1 MVKLHFLAGAEGR
14 RHEPAIQEEEMRTAP
29 FHVTQTHP
37 LGAYAD
43 QSVND
48 ENETPETDDDLVIP
62 ESFEELAD
70 DGLNELHD
78 RAVAT
83 FEGIYGDGSDLSDD
97 DLNALASLTEGIEA
111 IKEELGVRD
120 QAKAERVEKAA
131 ELANRVKPET
141 LSADPKDGQDDK
153 DTDEDDKDDSDDP
166 ADSEKDEKDDEK
178 AEGEK
183 PSAAE
188 TVTAAATSSAPTPQP
203 RKRAEVRVDSSRVR
217 RHLPKS
223 TDDAKGMRD
232 IVYASGEGSGYA
244 AGQGIDWEDAGKI
257 VDRRLAGFN
266 QSQYQSANRN
276 NRHMRQQMG
285 VMSIRKP
292 LDEGLIIDSSDPIH
306 VEEVLSRATSE
317 ARLPNQSLVASGGW
331 CAPSEVIYD
340 LLELESRDGIFSLP
354 EVGITRGG
362 ITRTLGPDFADI
374 YNAIS
379 GFHYTEQEDIDGNYD
394 GEGGGSK
401 PCYKVECPDF
411 EEFRLEVDGLC
422 ITAGLLQQRGYPEV
436 IARTLRGALIAH
448 DHRLAGRSLAEIEA
462 GSTPVSI
469 TADEGATSPLLS
481 AIELQAEHL
490 RYQSRISR
498 SATIEGVFPFWV
510 RGAIRAD
517 LSKRNGVNLLDVSDA
532 QINNWFSQRG
542 VSPQFVYNWQD
553 INGVTAGEMTGWPTE
568 VTFLMYP
575 AGTWVRGTSDI
586 ITVDTL
592 FDSTQLGQNDYTALF
607 TEEGWLILPM
617 GHHSRAVSVALCAD
631 GTTAAGIDI
640 ACNGVD
646 LGATTTT
653 STTTSTTTTA

>member
-1 MVKLHFLAGAEGR
+1 
-14 RHEPAIQEEEMRTAP
+14 MRTAH
-29 FHVTQTHP
+29 FRTHP
-37 LGAYAD
+37 LGAYSD

-48 ENETPETDDDLVIP
+48 EAETHDDDDLVIP

-78 RAVAT
+78 RAIAT

-97 DLNALASLTEGIEA
+97 DLTALASLTEGIEA

-131 ELANRVKPET
+131 ELASRIK
-141 LSADPKDGQDDK
+141 
-153 DTDEDDKDDSDDP
+153 P
-166 ADSEKDEKDDEK
+166 ADDTFSSEDGEEDEEDLAGEE
-178 AEGEK
+178 AEEEGEK
-183 PSAAE
+183 PSVAD
-188 TVTAAATSSAPTPQP
+188 TVTASTPQP

-223 TDDAKGMRD
+223 NNEAKGMSD

-244 AGQGIDWEDAGKI
+244 AGQGINWEDAGKI
-257 VDRRLAGFN
+257 VDRRLASFN
-266 QSQYQSANRN
+266 QSQYQSANRAG
-276 NRHMRQQMG
+276 RHMRQQMG

-292 LDEGLIIDSSDPIH
+292 LDDDLIIDSSDPIH
-306 VEEVLSRATSE
+306 IEEVLSRATSE

-374 YNAIS
+374 YNAIT
-379 GFHYTEQEDIDGNYD
+379 GFHYTEQEDIDGDYD
-394 GEGGGSK
+394 GAGGGSK

-436 IARTLRGALIAH
+436 IARTLRGALVAH
-448 DHRLAGRSLAEIEA
+448 DHRLAGRSLASIEA
-462 GSTPVSI
+462 GSTPVAF

-498 SATIEGVFPFWV
+498 SATIEGVFPYWV
-510 RGAIRAD
+510 RGAIRSD

-532 QINNWFSQRG
+532 QINNWFAQRG

-553 INGVTAGEMTGWPTE
+553 INGVTAGEMTGWPIK

-592 FDSTQLGQNDYTALF
+592 FDSTQLGTNDYTALF
-607 TEEGWLILPM
+607 TEEGWLVLPM
-617 GHHSRAVSVALCAD
+617 GHHSRAVTVSICAD
-631 GTTAAGIDI
+631 GTTAAGIDMQ
-640 ACNGVD
+640 CNGVD
-646 LGATTTT
+646 LDGPTTTT
-653 STTTSTTTTA
+653 PTTTDAG

>member
-1 MVKLHFLAGAEGR
+1 
-14 RHEPAIQEEEMRTAP
+14 MRTAT
-29 FHVTQTHP
+29 FHTHP

-48 ENETPETDDDLVIP
+48 EAETPDDDLVIP

-97 DLNALASLTEGIEA
+97 DLTALASLTEGIEA

-131 ELANRVKPET
+131 ELASRVKPSNT
-141 LSADPKDGQDDK
+141 LSSDPKDSEEEGEEQ
-153 DTDEDDKDDSDDP
+153 DEDAEDEDLTPEEAEAK
-166 ADSEKDEKDDEK
+166 EKAEDK

-188 TVTAAATSSAPTPQP
+188 TVTAGATTPQP
-203 RKRAEVRVDSSRVR
+203 RKRSEVRVDSSRVR

-223 TDDAKGMRD
+223 TDEAKGMRD

-266 QSQYQSANRN
+266 QAQYQSANRN

-292 LDEGLIIDSSDPIH
+292 LEEGLIIDSSDPIH
-306 VEEVLSRATSE
+306 IEEVLSRATSE
-317 ARLPNQSLVASGGW
+317 ARLPSQSLVASGGW

-374 YNAIS
+374 YNAIT

-394 GEGGGSK
+394 GAGGGSK

-462 GSTPVSI
+462 GSTAVAF

-481 AIELQAEHL
+481 AIELQVEHL

-517 LSKRNGVNLLDVSDA
+517 LSKRNGVNLLDVSDS
-532 QINNWFSQRG
+532 QINNWFAQRG

-553 INGVTAGEMTGWPTE
+553 INGVTPEQMTGWPTE

-592 FDSTQLGQNDYTALF
+592 FDSTQLGTNDYTALF

-617 GHHSRAVSVALCAD
+617 GHHSRAVTVSLCAD
-631 GTTAAGIDI
+631 GTTAAGIDMQ
-640 ACNGVD
+640 CNGVD
-646 LGATTTT
+646 LDGTTTTTT
-653 STTTSTTTTA
+653 STTTSTTTAAA

>member
-1 MVKLHFLAGAEGR
+1 MG
-14 RHEPAIQEEEMRTAP
+14 TAT
-29 FHVTQTHP
+29 FHTHP

-48 ENETPETDDDLVIP
+48 EAETPDDDLVIP

-97 DLNALASLTEGIEA
+97 DLTALASLTEGIEA

-131 ELANRVKPET
+131 ELASRVKPANT
-141 LSADPKDGQDDK
+141 LSSDPKDGEEEEDA
-153 DTDEDDKDDSDDP
+153 DEDAEDEDLTPEEIEAK
-166 ADSEKDEKDDEK
+166 EKAEDK

-183 PSAAE
+183 PSAAD
-188 TVTAAATSSAPTPQP
+188 TVTAGANPQP
-203 RKRAEVRVDSSRVR
+203 RKRSEVRVDSSRVR

-223 TDDAKGMRD
+223 TDEAKGMSD

-244 AGQGIDWEDAGKI
+244 AGQGINWEDAGKI
-257 VDRRLAGFN
+257 VDRRLASFN
-266 QSQYQSANRN
+266 QSQYQSANRAG
-276 NRHMRQQMG
+276 RHMRQQMG

-292 LDEGLIIDSSDPIH
+292 LDEGLVIDSSDPIH
-306 VEEVLSRATSE
+306 IEEVLSRATSE

-374 YNAIS
+374 YNAIT

-448 DHRLAGRSLAEIEA
+448 DHRLAGRSLASIEA
-462 GSTPVSI
+462 GSTPVAF

-481 AIELQAEHL
+481 AIELQVEHL

-532 QINNWFSQRG
+532 QINNWFAQRG

-553 INGVTAGEMTGWPTE
+553 INGVTAEQMTGWPTE

-592 FDSTQLGQNDYTALF
+592 FDSTQLGTNDYTALF

-617 GHHSRAVSVALCAD
+617 GHHSRAVTVSLCAD
-631 GTTAAGIDI
+631 GTTAAGIDMQ
-640 ACNGVD
+640 CNGVD
-646 LGATTTT
+646 LGTTT
-653 STTTSTTTTA
+653 STTTPA

>member
-1 MVKLHFLAGAEGR
+1 M
-14 RHEPAIQEEEMRTAP
+14 QTAT
-29 FHVTQTHP
+29 FHTHP

-48 ENETPETDDDLVIP
+48 EAETPDDDLVIP

-97 DLNALASLTEGIEA
+97 DLTALASLTEGIEA

-131 ELANRVKPET
+131 ELASRVKPSNT
-141 LSADPKDGQDDK
+141 LSSDPKDGEDEEKPEGQDEE
-153 DTDEDDKDDSDDP
+153 DEDLTP
-166 ADSEKDEKDDEK
+166 EEEEAEEK

-183 PSAAE
+183 PSAAD
-188 TVTAAATSSAPTPQP
+188 TVTAGANTPQP
-203 RKRAEVRVDSSRVR
+203 RKRTEVRVDSSRVR

-223 TDDAKGMRD
+223 NDEAKGMSD

-244 AGQGIDWEDAGKI
+244 AGQGINWDDAGKI

-266 QSQYQSANRN
+266 QAQYQSANRAG
-276 NRHMRQQMG
+276 RHMRQQMG

-292 LDEGLIIDSSDPIH
+292 LEEGLIIDSSDPIH
-306 VEEVLSRATSE
+306 IEEVLSRATSE
-317 ARLPNQSLVASGGW
+317 ARLPSQSLVASGGW

-374 YNAIS
+374 YNAIT

-462 GSTPVSI
+462 GSTAVAF

-481 AIELQAEHL
+481 AIELQVEHL

-517 LSKRNGVNLLDVSDA
+517 LSKRNGVSLLDVSDA

-553 INGVTAGEMTGWPTE
+553 INTIEAAQFTGWPTE
-568 VTFLMYP
+568 VSFLMYP
-575 AGTWVRGTSDI
+575 AGSWVRGSSDI
-586 ITVDTL
+586 ITMDTL
-592 FDSTQLGQNDYTALF
+592 IDSTLLAQNDFTALF
-607 TEEGWLILPM
+607 TEEGYAVVPM
-617 GHHSRAVSVALCAD
+617 GHDSRVISVPLDDSGVTGIQAELGGNGVSLTP
-631 GTTAAGIDI
+631 GTTPEDPEGE
-640 ACNGVD
+640 
-646 LGATTTT
+646 
-653 STTTSTTTTA
+653 